1 MYPRLPHKRSGRH
14 TSRPNTCKWLQVTKR
29 LQVTK
34 WLQVAAMLLF
44 TMSGP
49 GFAEENA
56 RGSAAEKAGTAD
68 SGAILIGG
76 AWGSSSDDSTAWRL
90 SATKPWKRKWFEG
103 GRAHLT
109 GYWEA
114 SVALFEND
122 VESTS
127 TDPTADPGA
136 AYLWNIAVAPV
147 FRLQFTLPAQ
157 NGLAKIQPFL
167 DLGVGVSFMSDREFR
182 TGKERSR
189 PLGSYFQFED
199 RGAVGVRVGHWEV
212 AYQRMHYSNLNLARD
227 NFGIDAHLVLIR
239 RALQRN

>member
-1 MYPRLPHKRSGRH
+1 MRSGRR
-14 TSRPNTCKWLQVTKR
+14 TSGSNYGKR
-29 LQVTK
+29 LQA
-34 WLQVAAMLLF
+34 VAVLLF
-44 TMSGP
+44 VISGP
-49 GFAEENA
+49 LSASEIAEHTA
-56 RGSAAEKAGTAD
+56 RDATKDTEAKAA
-68 SGAILIGG
+68 SSAILIGG

-122 VESTS
+122 VESRS
-127 TDPTADPGA
+127 TNPAADVGDNRGASRGA

-147 FRLQFTLPAQ
+147 FRLQFTLPAK
-157 NGLAKIQPFL
+157 NGKGQALIQPFL

-199 RGAVGVRVGHWEV
+199 RGAVGVKVGRWEV

-227 NFGIDAHLVLIR
+227 NFGIDAHLLLVR
-239 RALQRN
+239 RALRRN